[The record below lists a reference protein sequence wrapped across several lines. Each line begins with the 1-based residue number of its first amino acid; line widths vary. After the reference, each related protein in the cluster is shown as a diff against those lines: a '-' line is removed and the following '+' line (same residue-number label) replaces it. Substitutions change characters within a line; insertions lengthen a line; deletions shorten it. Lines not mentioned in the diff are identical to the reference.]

1 MLYSNIININKF
13 LIYILVLIIIS
24 NIAKA
29 DFFENITGIIE
40 DNDERL
46 SYGISV
52 NDITNDGN
60 YELVVTGFGTD
71 NLALSYRDGVLKNII
86 KDESFSDSNRRT
98 IGVVACDIDQDGYEE
113 IYFLN
118 TDTYSGN
125 KLYSDRLLDF
135 ENSELNDL
143 FSLEKNKEDLNYTA
157 GRSVA
162 CVDRQGNGKYGIY
175 VSNYG
180 GPTRFYELENDT
192 IIDQAPNLQINRVT
206 GGRAVV
212 VGNII
217 SEKSDIF
224 AANERGSNFLYVNNN
239 GKFIEVAKNY
249 GIDDELQNGRG
260 TTLSDIFYDGE
271 LDIIN
276 GNWKGYH
283 RAYVKNNDKFID
295 IANKDFRAPTKV
307 RTVISADFDNDG
319 YDEIFFN
326 NIGEPNKLFRIND
339 NGEFLELQ
347 LNEALEPNGLG
358 TGAAVADINN
368 DGVLELLIS
377 HGETAEQPLSLFRAN
392 VQKNHKWIRIL
403 PKNIFGA
410 PARGG
415 TVTLYTNQ
423 RTHAKT
429 IDAGSGYL
437 CQMEPIAHYGIR
449 NEEII
454 EKIVVTWT
462 DGTSS
467 EIGEFDLNQ
476 TIEVRQ
482 DTAP

>member
-1 MLYSNIININKF
+1 MLFNNVKNINRF
-13 LIYILVLIIIS
+13 FIFILALVIIS

-29 DFFENITGIIE
+29 DFFENITGIIV
-40 DNDERL
+40 DNHERL
-46 SYGISV
+46 SYGVSV

-60 YELVVTGFGTD
+60 YEFIVTGFGSD
-71 NLALSYRDGVLKNII
+71 NLALSYHDGLLENII
-86 KDESFSDSNRRT
+86 EEESFSDSDRKT

-118 TDTYSGN
+118 TDTFSGN
-125 KLYSDRLLDF
+125 KLYSDRLLDL
-135 ENSELNDL
+135 ENRELNDL
-143 FSLEKNKEDLNYTA
+143 FLLEKNKKNLNYTA

-162 CVDRQGNGKYGIY
+162 CADRQGDGKYGIY

-180 GPTRFYELENDT
+180 GPSRFYELENDT
-192 IIDQAPNLQINRVT
+192 IVDQAPSLQLNRVT
-206 GGRAVV
+206 GGRAVI

-224 AANERGSNFLYVNNN
+224 AANERGANFLYVNKN
-239 GKFIEVAKNY
+239 GKFIEVAKKY
-249 GIDDELQNGRG
+249 GIEDELQNGRG

-271 LDIIN
+271 LDIII

-283 RAYVKNNDKFID
+283 RAYIKNTDEFLD

-326 NIGEPNKLFRIND
+326 NIGEPNKLFRID
-339 NGEFLELQ
+339 DEGDFLELQ
-347 LNEALEPNGLG
+347 LEAALEPNGLG

-368 DGVLELLIS
+368 DGILELLIS
-377 HGETAEQPLSLFRAN
+377 HGETAEQQLTLFRAN
-392 VQKNHKWIRIL
+392 VKKNHKWIRIL

-437 CQMEPIAHYGIR
+437 CQMEPVAHYGIR
-449 NEEII
+449 NGEII
-454 EKIVVTWT
+454 EKIVVNWT

-467 EIGEFDLNQ
+467 EIYDFDLNQ
-476 TIEVRQ
+476 IIEIKQ
-482 DTAP
+482 DKGP

>member
-1 MLYSNIININKF
+1 MSTVK
-13 LIYILVLIIIS
+13 S
-24 NIAKA
+24 
-29 DFFENITGIIE
+29 
-40 DNDERL
+40 
-46 SYGISV
+46 
-52 NDITNDGN
+52 
-60 YELVVTGFGTD
+60 
-71 NLALSYRDGVLKNII
+71 
-86 KDESFSDSNRRT
+86 SD
-98 IGVVACDIDQDGYEE
+98 Y
-113 IYFLN
+113 
-118 TDTYSGN
+118 
-125 KLYSDRLLDF
+125 
-135 ENSELNDL
+135 
-143 FSLEKNKEDLNYTA
+143 
-157 GRSVA
+157 
-162 CVDRQGNGKYGIY
+162 
-175 VSNYG
+175 
-180 GPTRFYELENDT
+180 
-192 IIDQAPNLQINRVT
+192 
-206 GGRAVV
+206 
-212 VGNII
+212 
-217 SEKSDIF
+217 
-224 AANERGSNFLYVNNN
+224 
-239 GKFIEVAKNY
+239 
-249 GIDDELQNGRG
+249 
-260 TTLSDIFYDGE
+260 
-271 LDIIN
+271 
-276 GNWKGYH
+276 
-283 RAYVKNNDKFID
+283 
-295 IANKDFRAPTKV
+295 
-307 RTVISADFDNDG
+307 DNDG

-467 EIGEFDLNQ
+467 EVGEFDLNQ
-476 TIEVRQ
+476 TIEIRQ